1 MLDNLIFFL
10 VGLIV
15 GWNILPQ
22 PSWVKALYDLVV
34 SKIKGW
40 ASPKNEQ

>member
-1 MLDNLIFFL
+1 MFDNLLFFL

-22 PSWVKALYDLVV
+22 PAWVKALYDLIVF
-34 SKIKGW
+34 KIRSW
-40 ASPKNEQ
+40 AAPKN